1 MEENIKYIVSYSRA
15 LYWYDVYKEKHDVF
29 DSKEDAIK
37 KFYDYGGFIM
47 GDAYDCNY
55 GGARD
60 EDPDIDVYIT
70 RIEIDVRSRQIK
82 SERLK
87 VEGESLR

>member
-1 MEENIKYIVSYSRA
+1 
-15 LYWYDVYKEKHDVF
+15 
-29 DSKEDAIK
+29 
-37 KFYDYGGFIM
+37 M